1 MLALEERG
9 PRDARTLGPGADRS
23 YGRPVTAR
31 YRTQPQVHFAAF
43 KTLEKRRVEAGNAI
57 WAILAGSQIAANTLV
72 LTEGSQRTLSEIFP
86 SVGHIRR
93 FDLRSDRARELLGTA
108 EADLSTMAM
117 SYAIALHGDFAKTCL
132 SWLIPLGLVTRPQW
146 RDART
151 VNVHERLESATGRS
165 MQADSLAL
173 FHYTRVIRNCHIHA
187 GGRASAE
194 LARQSAN
201 LSFEQQRIW
210 SDLTGEPFTP
220 ISEGDPA
227 AVGVGGLVATLA
239 VGKRLSY
246 EINLCLQLAIPRT
259 VWADMAAEEYFSTH
273 PRKSPRDP
281 TACRSVR
288 GYIRGRFDALQLSE
302 SELQDA
308 IARRL

>member
-1 MLALEERG
+1 M
-9 PRDARTLGPGADRS
+9 
-23 YGRPVTAR
+23 TAR

-43 KTLEKRRVEAGNAI
+43 KTLERRRVEAGNAI

-72 LTEGSQRTLSEIFP
+72 LTKGSERTLSEIFP

-93 FDLRSDRARELLGTA
+93 FDLRSDKARELLGTA

-117 SYAIALHGDFAKTCL
+117 SYAIALHEDFAKTCL

-151 VNVHERLESATGRS
+151 VNVHERLELATGRT

-173 FHYTRVIRNCHIHA
+173 FHYTRVFRNCHIHA

-194 LARQSAN
+194 LVRQADGLTS
-201 LSFEQQRIW
+201 EQQRIW
-210 SDLTGEPFTP
+210 SDLTGEPFRA

-227 AVGVGGLVATLA
+227 VVGVGGLVATLA
-239 VGKRLSY
+239 IGKRLSY
-246 EINLCLQLAIPRT
+246 EVNLCLQQAIPRS
-259 VWADMAAEEYFSTH
+259 VWADMAVEEYFSTQ
-273 PRKSPRDP
+273 PRKSIKDP
-281 TACRSVR
+281 TVVRSVR
-288 GYIRGRFDALQLSE
+288 GYTRGRFDALQLTD
-302 SELQDA
+302 SELRDA
-308 IARRL
+308 VGRRR